1 MHSLRKITIPIPP
14 KYWYVNIIHC
24 IPLFWQLKN

>member
-1 MHSLRKITIPIPP
+1 MLYPAKSIKHSPP